1 MDNLEESGMVVDE
14 FDQYSNDHTDDV
26 VLVSPSGSPSE
37 PEPEFPLADDYESMI
52 TRVLPELP
60 DTETLEQTHHTWH
73 IQNWTRMERKEH
85 GPIFECG
92 GSPWRVLFFPF
103 GNQVTEYA
111 SFYLEHGYEEAPPE
125 GWSRCV
131 QFALVLWSKNNPS
144 IYVSHV
150 ATHRFNASDGD
161 WGFTRFCELRKLFH
175 GPFDENGSPLI
186 ENEEACLTVYMRV
199 VKDPTGVLWHSFKD
213 YDSKKETGMVGLK
226 NQGATCYLNSL
237 LQSLYFTNSFRK
249 AVYQIPTEE
258 DSKISNSAWTLQR
271 LFYSLQTSDNPVS
284 TQELTSSFGWESKQ
298 IFEQQDVQELC
309 RKLMER
315 LEEKMKGTPVEKAL
329 HDLFVGKT
337 KTYISCINV
346 DYESSRIE
354 DFWDIQLNVR
364 GNKTL
369 DDSFKDYIQVETLEG
384 ENKYDAGDPYGLQD
398 AKKGVI
404 FESFPPVLHLHL
416 KRFEYDIHRDAMMKI
431 NDRHE
436 FPEEFDASPYLSENA
451 DRSEPWVYQLYGVLV
466 HTGELNAGHYYAFLR
481 PTKDGYFYRFD
492 DDRVV
497 RATMKQTLEENFG
510 GDWITLPNGNAG
522 MRQAHFA
529 RGYSTKRSMNA
540 YMLVYL
546 RKSRVDDILVEV
558 MKNDVPCHIEKKI
571 AEERA
576 ELARRKKER
585 EEQHLYMNVSL
596 ISDESF
602 KHHHSF
608 DLTSPDLDPNDPAA
622 PKAYRILRAT
632 KVGEFAK
639 QVAEE
644 REVAPEQVRLWVMV
658 NRQNKTTRPDQHL
671 RDMEMSMEQAF
682 NEFGTKNNPF
692 RLWLEIGEPGV
703 DGKVSW
709 PDSRGPNAH
718 TLIFLKYFDVHAQTL
733 TGVKHVFVRK
743 HAKVSEI
750 SGTILELMNW
760 APGTSFLLYEEI
772 RHSMI
777 DPMKPKH
784 TFHQSEI
791 QDGDIICF
799 QRSIPE
805 SELPPTVIYRNVQQ
819 YYDFLLNRI
828 LVTFAPIEPNP
839 EQTFTL
845 TLSKKMTYEQFST
858 KVGEHLKVEPT
869 HLRFAPVIISSGAP
883 KPFIKRNVAQNLGQ
897 MLTSP
902 YPGTGY
908 SHRSDVLYYEILETS
923 LSEFEMK
930 KNIKITWLSEGIA
943 KEQIHE
949 VLVAKNGVVSDVIE
963 SLQKKA
969 NIDDETIRNVRLY
982 EAYSGKIYKELYDT
996 YSVAGITD
1004 YVTVFAERIPEDE
1017 LNMQEGEFRINA
1029 FNFDKEP
1036 QKAYGCPFKFVVKPG
1051 EKFKDTKERL
1061 SKRTGIKGKQF
1072 ERIKFALVSR
1082 TPYSKPL
1089 YLEDDHILADL
1100 TTDSE
1105 QQLGLDHV
1113 NKNRNFWG
1121 RSESFFIR

>member
-1 MDNLEESGMVVDE
+1 MME
-14 FDQYSNDHTDDV
+14 FRMIRWGSWRTLAFATMSQFVAILRRVFGFAGGHTANRI
-26 VLVSPSGSPSE
+26 VST
-37 PEPEFPLADDYESMI
+37 DESMI

-298 IFEQQDVQELC
+298 IFEQQDVQELHS
-309 RKLMER
+309 RR
-315 LEEKMKGTPVEKAL
+315 KAL

-354 DFWDIQLNVR
+354 DFWISNLMSEHRLSTTVQRLYPG
-364 GNKTL
+364 GNA
-369 DDSFKDYIQVETLEG
+369 EG
-384 ENKYDAGDPYGLQD
+384 DK
-398 AKKGVI
+398 
-404 FESFPPVLHLHL
+404 
-416 KRFEYDIHRDAMMKI
+416 
-431 NDRHE
+431 
-436 FPEEFDASPYLSENA
+436 EFDASPYLSENA

-658 NRQNKTTRPDQHL
+658 NRQNKTTRPDQRL

-750 SGTILELMNW
+750 SSTILELMNW

-897 MLTSP
+897 ILTSP